1 MATKNITLKV
11 DESVYHRAR
20 EIAAEKETS
29 VSALVADFLVG
40 LNLKT
45 PPSVSE
51 MERRKEKLQ
60 ALWKLSAEHSSK
72 GTNSLGPFNREAAYE
87 DRLSR

>member
-29 VSALVADFLVG
+29 VSALVSEFLTE

-45 PPSVSE
+45 PPSATE
-51 MERRKEKLQ
+51 MERRKEALQ
-60 ALWKLSAEHSSK
+60 ALWKLADER
-72 GTNSLGPFNREAAYE
+72 GENGEGSLGPFNREDAY
-87 DRLSR
+87 DRELR